1 MNNYGQHFKWPGAH
15 LEHFYIYFVIAGITA
30 FYLTYKSDS
39 KYKLE
44 GFLLSFYF
52 LTGNINELLTIKIPG
67 FSFFEIQPLRLIY
80 LLLLFFIVR
89 KTLLSKE
96 KLPSSSKR
104 RTPLFMIPLALY
116 IVLLTISIGV
126 NVDEVGPGDALK
138 TILESFAFVI
148 ILIGLKLMAD
158 QPTYDL
164 IGKAIVIGAIVTSVV
179 AIIQLGIEPYFMRI
193 GDNRAAFGSVIR
205 SNGIF
210 STEYFHSYF
219 LIIAIV
225 WVFTTVK
232 NNLLKTGL
240 VILFSIGVVTS
251 FMRMSW
257 IILGLVLVTYLI
269 FINKVA
275 LEKILFAGL
284 AGLAMLLCVTI
295 FYYQDIANSAVVKD
309 RLTDSVGGRKGYY
322 GMVIDNIHKKPWLGF
337 GGLKNEVY
345 YVNLLRI
352 TGDRDRATAT
362 TGSLHS
368 GYFQSL
374 FEYGVPAS
382 ICFTLFVLLSALYY
396 SRSFKN
402 NLYFV
407 IPFLASVIFMIGNL
421 TNTFLFLSYIS
432 VLYAVHIGMGMGIQK
447 IEETKILYPKTEHLK

>member
-1 MNNYGQHFKWPGAH
+1 MGNYEQHFSWTGVQIH
-15 LEHFYIYFVIAGITA
+15 HFYIYFVIAGLIA
-30 FYLTYKSDS
+30 SYLTYKSDS

-67 FSFFEIQPLRLIY
+67 FSFFEIQPIRLIY
-80 LLLLFFIVR
+80 LLLLFFIIR

-96 KLPSSSKR
+96 KLLSSSKR
-104 RTPLFMIPLALY
+104 STPLFMIPLALY
-116 IVLLTISIGV
+116 IILLTISIGV
-126 NVDEVGPGDALK
+126 NVDEVGSGDALK
-138 TILESFAFVI
+138 TVLESFAFVI
-148 ILIGLKLMAD
+148 ILFGLKLMAD

-164 IGKAIVIGAIVTSVV
+164 IGKSIIIGAIVTSLV
-179 AIIQLGIEPYFMRI
+179 AIVQLGVEPYFMRI
-193 GDNRAAFGSVIR
+193 GDDRPAFGAVIR

-232 NNLLKTGL
+232 NNLWKTGL

-257 IILGLVLVTYLI
+257 IILALVLITYLI
-269 FINKVA
+269 FIYKIA
-275 LEKILFAGL
+275 LEKMLFAGL
-284 AGLAMLLCVTI
+284 TGLAILLCAGI
-295 FYYQDIANSAVVKD
+295 FYYQDIMNSTMVKE

-322 GMVIDNIHKKPWLGF
+322 GMVIDNIHKKPWLGY

-345 YVNLLRI
+345 YINLLRI

-368 GYFQSL
+368 GYFSSL
-374 FEYGVPAS
+374 FEYGVPAFV
-382 ICFTLFVLLSALYY
+382 CFTLFVMLSALYY
-396 SRSFKN
+396 SRSFHS

-421 TNTFLFLSYIS
+421 TNTFLFLSYVS
-432 VLYAVHIGMGMGIQK
+432 VLYAVHIGMGMGIHK
-447 IEETKILYPKTEHLK
+447 IEENRLLTSQADYSK